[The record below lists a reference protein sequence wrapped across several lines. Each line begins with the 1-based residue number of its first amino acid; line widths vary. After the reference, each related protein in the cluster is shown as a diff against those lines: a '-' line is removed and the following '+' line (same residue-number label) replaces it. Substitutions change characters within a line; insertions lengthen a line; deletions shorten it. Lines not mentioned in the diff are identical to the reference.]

1 MIKIKL
7 VHLAIR
13 VQIVRLTHRWTSII
27 TLMAKMMIMY
37 SIRSWNILSIRTIV
51 YLKIRSFVDSDF
63 REQKMKKMI
72 WMKKNKIRELLQ
84 ELEKD
89 GKVSRKKSIKCCH
102 RV

>member
-7 VHLAIR
+7 VHQAIR
-13 VQIVRLTHRWTSII
+13 VQIVQLTPRWTSTI

-51 YLKIRSFVDSDF
+51 YLKIRNFVDSDF

-89 GKVSRKKSIKCCH
+89 GKVSRKK
-102 RV
+102 

>member
-7 VHLAIR
+7 VYQAIR

-51 YLKIRSFVDSDF
+51 YLKIRSFVDFDF

-72 WMKKNKIRELLQ
+72 LMKKNKIRELLQ

-89 GKVSRKKSIKCCH
+89 GKVSRKKSIRCCH